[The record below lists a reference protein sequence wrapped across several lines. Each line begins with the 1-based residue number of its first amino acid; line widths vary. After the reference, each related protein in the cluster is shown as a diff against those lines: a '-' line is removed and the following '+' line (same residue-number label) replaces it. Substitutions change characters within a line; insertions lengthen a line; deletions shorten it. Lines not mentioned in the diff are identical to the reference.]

1 MNCFY
6 STRQGAGVLLQ
17 VPGGEDADVELDS
30 TWFRRGD
37 RGSVPADDDLRPR
50 SLRGRNRN
58 VVLYVNRTM
67 PTSFRPCAPDQ
78 SLLFP
83 PSPRDWLPEGHL
95 AFFVADTVAAL
106 DLSVLYAPYEGDGR
120 RNQPFDPQMM
130 VTVLVYAYATG
141 TFSSRKI
148 ARKLEED
155 VAYRVLAAGNFPAHR
170 TIADF
175 RRQHLSAFT
184 GLFVQVV
191 QIAREAG
198 VVRLGT
204 VAVDGTKVQAHASK
218 RKALS
223 YARMLEQERR
233 LREEIAALTATAEAA
248 DIAEDAAHGPEGRG
262 DDLPAELQRREAR
275 LATIAAAK
283 ARLEARQAEA
293 DRQRGRTPDDGRRGR
308 GTTPFARD
316 FGVPPDDAQ
325 DNFTDPES
333 RIMKTSYGY
342 DQCYN
347 GQLVVDATSQMIVG
361 TDLTACAADNASLV
375 PLLDQV
381 TATVGVHPDIAIA
394 DNGYK
399 GEAHFVAVEAREI
412 TPYISLGREGKAAPT
427 TEPGPATA
435 RMAARL
441 ASDDGRAIYRRR
453 KAIVEPVIG
462 WIKHVLGFRQFSL
475 RGAANTRGEWTLVCL
490 AVNLKRLHRL
500 QVA

>member
-1 MNCFY
+1 
-6 STRQGAGVLLQ
+6 
-17 VPGGEDADVELDS
+17 
-30 TWFRRGD
+30 
-37 RGSVPADDDLRPR
+37 
-50 SLRGRNRN
+50 
-58 VVLYVNRTM
+58 M

-95 AFFVADTVAAL
+95 AFFIADTVAAL
-106 DLSVLYAPYEGDGR
+106 DLSALYAPYEGDGR

-130 VTVLVYAYATG
+130 LTVLVYAYATG

-148 ARKLEED
+148 ARKLHED
-155 VAYRVLAAGNFPAHR
+155 VAYRVLGAGNFPAHR

-175 RRQHLSAFT
+175 RRDHLATFT
-184 GLFVQVV
+184 ALFVQVV
-191 QIAREAG
+191 QVAREAG
-198 VVRLGT
+198 VVQLGT
-204 VAVDGTKVQAHASK
+204 VAIDGTKVHANASK
-218 RKALS
+218 RKAMS

-233 LREEIAALTATAEAA
+233 LREEIAALLAAAEAA
-248 DIAEDAAHGPEGRG
+248 DTSEDATHGPEGPG

-283 ARLEARQAEA
+283 ARLEARQADA
-293 DRQRGRTPDDGRRGR
+293 DRQRGRTPDDGRKGR
-308 GTTPFARD
+308 GTKPFARD
-316 FGVPPDDAQ
+316 FGVPADDAQ

-347 GQLVVDATSQMIVG
+347 GQVVVEATTQIIVG
-361 TDLTACAADNASLV
+361 TDLTACAADNRQLV

-381 TATVGVHPDIAIA
+381 TSTVGTPPHTAVA
-394 DNGYK
+394 DNGYV
-399 GEAHFVAVEAREI
+399 GDDHFVAVEARGI
-412 TPYISLGREGKAAPT
+412 TPYVSPGREGQTPT
-427 TEPGPATA
+427 ATAPGPATA

-441 ASDDGRAIYRRR
+441 ASEEGRAIYRRR

-462 WIKHVLGFRQFSL
+462 WIKHVLGFRQFSV
-475 RGAANTRGEWTLVCL
+475 RGEASARGEWTLVCL

-500 QVA
+500 QAA

>member
-1 MNCFY
+1 
-6 STRQGAGVLLQ
+6 
-17 VPGGEDADVELDS
+17 
-30 TWFRRGD
+30 
-37 RGSVPADDDLRPR
+37 
-50 SLRGRNRN
+50 
-58 VVLYVNRTM
+58 M

-95 AFFVADTVAAL
+95 AFFIADTVAAL
-106 DLSVLYAPYEGDGR
+106 DLSALYAPYEGDGR

-130 VTVLVYAYATG
+130 LTVLVYAYATG
-141 TFSSRKI
+141 TFSSRQI
-148 ARKLEED
+148 ARKLHED
-155 VAYRVLAAGNFPAHR
+155 VAYRVLGAGNFPAHR

-175 RRQHLSAFT
+175 RRAHFATFT
-184 GLFVQVV
+184 ALFVQVV

-198 VVRLGT
+198 VVQLGT
-204 VAVDGTKVQAHASK
+204 VAIDGTKVQANASK
-218 RKALS
+218 RKAMS

-233 LREEIAALTATAEAA
+233 LRAEIAALLAAAEAA
-248 DIAEDAAHGPEGRG
+248 DTSDDATPAGPG
-262 DDLPAELQRREAR
+262 DDLPADLQRREAR

-283 ARLEARQAEA
+283 ARLEARQADA
-293 DRQRGRTPDDGRRGR
+293 DRQRGRTPDDGRQGR
-308 GTTPFARD
+308 GTQPFARD
-316 FGVPPDDAQ
+316 FGVPADDTQ

-333 RIMKTSYGY
+333 RIMKTSYGF

-347 GQLVVDATSQMIVG
+347 GQLVVDATAQIIVG
-361 TDLTACAADNASLV
+361 TDLTACGADNASLV

-381 TATVGVHPDIAIA
+381 TGTVGACPGRVVA

-399 GEAHFVAVEAREI
+399 GEAHVAAVEARGI
-412 TPYISLGREGKAAPT
+412 TPYVSLGREGKAAPA

-441 ASDDGRAIYRRR
+441 ASDAGRAIYRRR

-462 WIKHVLGFRQFSL
+462 WIKHVLGFRQFSV
-475 RGAANTRGEWTLVCL
+475 RGAANARGEWTLVCL